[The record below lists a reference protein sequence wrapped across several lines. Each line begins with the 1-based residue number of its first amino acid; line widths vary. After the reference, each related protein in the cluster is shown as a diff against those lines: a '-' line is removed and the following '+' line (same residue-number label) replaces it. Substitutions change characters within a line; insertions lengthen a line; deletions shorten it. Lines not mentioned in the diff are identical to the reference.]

1 METMYSSETCSRIED
16 MLEDEAIIQKLA
28 SADSEEEFK
37 AIFHDAGVDLAESD
51 VASIMEQLDAYK
63 NSDTL
68 SEEQLEA
75 VSGGCILCGIA
86 LVGSAIVAGYVV
98 WKVGKWIIDK
108 KYGG

>member
-1 METMYSSETCSRIED
+1 METMYSSEICSRIEE
-16 MLEDEAIIQKLA
+16 MLENEEIVTKLA
-28 SADSEEEFK
+28 AADSEEAFK

-75 VSGGCILCGIA
+75 VSGGCVLCGIA
-86 LVGSAIVAGYVV
+86 LVGGAIVAGYIV
-98 WKVGKWIIDK
+98 WKVGKWIIDR
-108 KYGG
+108 KYGK

>member
-1 METMYSSETCSRIED
+1 METLYSSEICSRIED
-16 MLEDEAIIQKLA
+16 MLENEEVIERLA
-28 SADSEEEFK
+28 AADSDSEFK

-51 VASIMEQLDAYK
+51 IASIMEQLDAYK

-86 LVGSAIVAGYVV
+86 LVGSAVVAGYIV

-108 KYGG
+108 KYGK